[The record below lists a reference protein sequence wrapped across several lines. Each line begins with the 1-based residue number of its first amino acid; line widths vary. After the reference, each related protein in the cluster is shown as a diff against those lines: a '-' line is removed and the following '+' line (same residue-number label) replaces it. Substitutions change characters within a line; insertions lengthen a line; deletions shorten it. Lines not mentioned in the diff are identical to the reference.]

1 MVRVA
6 LLVLALASALSRSGC
21 AAIAIPPAAV
31 GAAAVSG
38 SAGGLVRAG
47 TEYTMAGA
55 AYRTFSSPVKDVYEA
70 VRETFQKL
78 EITPTNESFDGADVT
93 IHGAAID
100 RKFTVKLDPITPA
113 LTRMKL
119 VVSQHGIGKDRATAG
134 EIISQVE
141 QRLHPPPSASPLND

>member
-6 LLVLALASALSRSGC
+6 LLVLALASALSCSGC

-70 VRETFQKL
+70 VHETFQKL
-78 EITPTNESFDGADVT
+78 EITPTSESFDGADVT
-93 IHGAAID
+93 INGSAID
-100 RKFTVKLDPITPA
+100 RKFTVNHDPIT
-113 LTRMKL
+113 
-119 VVSQHGIGKDRATAG
+119 QD
-134 EIISQVE
+134 IS
-141 QRLHPPPSASPLND
+141 RL